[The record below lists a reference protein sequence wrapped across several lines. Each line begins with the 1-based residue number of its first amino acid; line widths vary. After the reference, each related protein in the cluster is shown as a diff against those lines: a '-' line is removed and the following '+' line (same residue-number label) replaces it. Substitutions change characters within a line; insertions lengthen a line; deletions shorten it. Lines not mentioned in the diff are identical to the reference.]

1 MQVRELRS
9 GSESLQAVHDQSI
22 RDVQQ
27 ALEAYKQRAQGEVE
41 SLRGQLSTSV
51 PLATTLDTGSGARSS
66 QRPLPQDAQMEV
78 TQLQSEL
85 ARERE
90 ARDRDSVQARLAYNR
105 LKQAH
110 DGMYTYVLKLFTLT
124 NLDACI

>member
-1 MQVRELRS
+1 MQARELKS
-9 GSESLQAVHDQSI
+9 GSESMQAVHDQSI

-41 SLRGQLSTSV
+41 SLRGQLSTCAPQAS
-51 PLATTLDTGSGARSS
+51 TSSKGSGTSS
-66 QRPLPQDAQMEV
+66 SHTWPQDTHMEA
-78 TQLQSEL
+78 TRLQSEL

-110 DGMYTYVLKLFTLT
+110 NGMYILCTVYS
-124 NLDACI
+124 N